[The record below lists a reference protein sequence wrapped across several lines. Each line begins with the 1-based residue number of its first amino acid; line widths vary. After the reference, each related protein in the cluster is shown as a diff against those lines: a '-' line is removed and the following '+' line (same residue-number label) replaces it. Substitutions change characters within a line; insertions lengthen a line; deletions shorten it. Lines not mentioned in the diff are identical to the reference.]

1 MNTGHIL
8 YSAPRREFDVL
19 SPRIHQELMDS
30 GVLTADD
37 SLQVLRR
44 YRVSPVPLDALDTVI
59 PLVFADPAEQECW
72 HDPLPLAPDDN
83 GTVIVIPVE
92 YHPGQFDQR
101 ADAAEQVLRLLGY
114 REAAVTVAVVY
125 LIGTNRDPREVRQRV
140 IAHLV
145 NTVDSYVAE
154 LPEQDEPAGES
165 QPVAGTAP
173 ADLLVAHQFS
183 PADREYINRWFARE
197 GRQPTETEYSVLE
210 TYWSDHCR
218 HTTFQTELRVL
229 ASESADHPQY
239 RTWQWYLQERE
250 RRGESSRRITLMD
263 IATAMMRWRRSDGD
277 LPDVVFSEEVNA
289 CTVRVAVTTVT
300 GEIIPTLVLF
310 KNETHN
316 HPTEIEPYGGAA
328 TCLGGAIR
336 DPLSGRGYVYQAMRV
351 TGSADPRR
359 GVTAPRKGKLLQSTI
374 TRGAARGFSS
384 YGNQIGVATGLVD
397 EVYHP
402 GFMAKRLEMGAVVG
416 AVPEALVRREEP
428 SPGDQVLLIGG
439 RTGRDGI
446 GGATGSSRSHDSTS
460 IHAAGA
466 EVQKGNPPVERA
478 LQRLF
483 RNPRFLQHVKRCN
496 DFGAGG
502 VAVAVGEIAAG
513 LDVDLSAV
521 PRKYRG
527 LTPREIAV
535 SESQERMAVVVPREG
550 VAEVIALAAEE
561 NVEAT
566 VIAAVTDTDR
576 LIMRGGNET
585 VVDISREFLD
595 SAGVATVVEATLP
608 AFPAASSSPVSS
620 HPITLEQVEAA
631 LQDVRYASR
640 EGLSEWFDNSIG
652 AGTLLAHSS
661 GRLQRSPAT
670 AMAAR
675 IPLELYNQAHES
687 TTATVMAY
695 GYDPD
700 LLVQDPYRGA
710 YIAVVESIARIAAAG
725 SERGREWISLQ
736 EYFPRPGTDP
746 ALWGLPLSALLGALQ
761 AQEDLQV
768 TAIGG
773 KDSMSGTFEELHVP
787 PTVVSVALGVC
798 RDTGVIPP
806 AATAPDHHILL
817 LYTPETAEGLPDIS
831 CFSGHRDTIR
841 DLEARGAL
849 QSAVPVRGAGA
860 LVALVQMLFG
870 EGLGFEPAPTLEDL
884 PVAAAGYGSF
894 LVEVDPL
901 HSDEGLLE
909 DFVAHRYYL
918 GTTTADGVF
927 RLPGGQRPLRELY
940 KLWSAPLGDVFSAS
954 PAEAVIAGANSR
966 MVPPSASSRRT
977 AGVTGSGVRRYR
989 GTPRAQPRVV
999 IPVFPGTNC
1008 EDDTARAF
1016 SHAGALPEV
1025 VVLRTRTAAELEQSI
1040 TTLAERLK
1048 EAQILML
1055 PGGFSAGDEPGGS
1068 GKYIAAVFQAA
1079 PVRRVMEDHFL
1090 QRDRL
1095 ILGIC
1100 NGFQGLIRLGW
1111 VPFGEYR
1118 VRDKNSAVLAPNIVG
1133 RHVARIALTKVTT
1146 TDSPWLHGHQVGE
1159 ILSVPVSHGEGRFW
1173 CPPDLL
1179 QTLESNGQ
1187 VATQYV
1193 DWNGRI
1199 RMDHPWNPNGS
1210 SAAIEGLLSPDG
1222 RILGKMGHTERRRDG
1237 LYRHVPQV
1245 GTGSIFDYGVAW
1257 FR

>member
-1 MNTGHIL
+1 MNGESIL
-8 YSAPRREFDVL
+8 YSAARREFDVL
-19 SPRIHQELMDS
+19 SPRIHQELVDA
-30 GVLTADD
+30 GILTPDE

-44 YRVSPVPLDALDTVI
+44 YRVAHVLPEALEAVI
-59 PLVFADPAEQECW
+59 PTVFADPAEQEFW
-72 HDPLPLAPDDN
+72 HDPLPIAQDGN
-83 GTVIVIPVE
+83 GAVIVIPVE

-101 ADAAEQVLRLLGY
+101 ADAAEQVLRLLGH
-114 REAAVTVAVVY
+114 REAAVTVGEVFVIA
-125 LIGTNRDPREVRQRV
+125 TQRDTAEVRQQV
-140 IAHLV
+140 IDHLV
-145 NTVDSYVAE
+145 NAVDSYVAE
-154 LPEQDEPAGES
+154 LEES
-165 QPVAGTAP
+165 PSHGGVVEEHPPV
-173 ADLLVAHQFS
+173 HHFS
-183 PADREYINRWFARE
+183 PEDQEYITQWFAKE
-197 GRQPTETEYSVLE
+197 GRQPTETEYTVLE

-218 HTTFQTELRVL
+218 HTTFQTELRVVDEANAAREL
-229 ASESADHPQY
+229 AVHPQY
-239 RTWQWYLQERE
+239 RTWQWYLQERA
-250 RRGESSRRITLMD
+250 RRGEAARRITLMD
-263 IATAMMRWRRSDGD
+263 IATALMRWRRSDGA
-277 LPDVVFSEEVNA
+277 LEDVVFSEEVNA
-289 CTVRVAVTTVT
+289 CTVRVPVATTT
-300 GEIIPTLVLF
+300 GETIPTLVLF

-351 TGSADPRR
+351 SGSADPRR
-359 GVTAPRKGKLLQSTI
+359 GATPPRQGKLLQRTI

-402 GFMAKRLEMGAVVG
+402 GYVAKRLEMGAVVG

-428 SPGDQVLLIGG
+428 SAGDRVLLIGG

-446 GGATGSSRSHDSTS
+446 GGATGSSRSHDSSS
-460 IHAAGA
+460 INAAGA

-483 RNPRFLQHVKRCN
+483 RNPEFLQQVKRCN

-513 LDVDLSAV
+513 LDVQLDAV
-521 PRKYRG
+521 PLKYHG

-535 SESQERMAVVVPREG
+535 SESQERMAVVVPRDG
-550 VAEVIALAAEE
+550 VDAVIALAAEE
-561 NVEAT
+561 NLEAT
-566 VIAAVTDTDR
+566 VIAAVTETNR
-576 LIMRGGNET
+576 LIMRAGDER

-595 SAGVATVVEATLP
+595 SAGVAATVTVELPRNIATHNLADQP
-608 AFPAASSSPVSS
+608 HPVA
-620 HPITLEQVEAA
+620 LKQVERT

-675 IPLELYNQAHES
+675 IPLELYHRGHES

-695 GYDPD
+695 GCDPD
-700 LLVQDPYRGA
+700 LLAADPYRGA

-725 SERGREWISLQ
+725 SERGNEWISLQ
-736 EYFPRPGTDP
+736 EYFPRPGTD
-746 ALWGLPLSALLGALQ
+746 ATLWGLPLAALLGALQ
-761 AQEDLQV
+761 AQQDLQV

-773 KDSMSGTFEELHVP
+773 KDSMSGTFEEIHVP

-798 RDTGVIPP
+798 REDRVIPS
-806 AATAPDHHILL
+806 AATAPDHHIML
-817 LYTPETAEGLPDIS
+817 LYTPATADGLPDIS
-831 CFSGHRDTIR
+831 YFTSHRDTIQ
-841 DLEARGAL
+841 DLGARGIL

-860 LVALVQMLFG
+860 VVALAQMLFG
-870 EGLGFEPAPTLEDL
+870 EELGFEPAPALADT
-884 PVAAAGYGSF
+884 PVATAGYGSF
-894 LVEVDPL
+894 LIEIDPL
-901 HSDEGLLE
+901 HSEEGLLE
-909 DFVAHRYYL
+909 DFVAHRYHL
-918 GTTTADGVF
+918 GSTTADGLF
-927 RLPGGQRPLRELY
+927 RLPDGERSIRELY
-940 KLWSAPLGDVFSAS
+940 KMWSAPLGEVFSAAAS
-954 PAEAVIAGANSR
+954 TQAAPAPKPESVSENFRSAA
-966 MVPPSASSRRT
+966 PPRSSL
-977 AGVTGSGVRRYR
+977 RRYR
-989 GTPRAQPRVV
+989 GTPRANPRVV

-1008 EDDTARAF
+1008 EDDSAQAF
-1016 SHAGALPEV
+1016 LRAGAVPEV
-1025 VVLRTRTAAELEQSI
+1025 VVLRTGTAADLEQSI
-1040 TTLAERLK
+1040 ATLAERLR

-1055 PGGFSAGDEPGGS
+1055 PGGFSSGDEPGGS
-1068 GKYIAAVFQAA
+1068 GKYIAAVFRAA
-1079 PVRRVMEDHFL
+1079 AVRRVVEDHFL

-1118 VRDKNSAVLAPNIVG
+1118 PRDEGSPVLAPNLVG
-1133 RHVARIALTKVTT
+1133 RHVARVALTKVATIA
-1146 TDSPWLHGHQVGE
+1146 SPWLHGHQEGE
-1159 ILSVPVSHGEGRFW
+1159 IISVPVSHGEGRFW
-1173 CPPDLL
+1173 CPPKLL
-1179 QTLESNGQ
+1179 QTLETNGQ

-1193 DWNGRI
+1193 DWNGRV

-1210 SAAIEGLLSPDG
+1210 SAAVEGLLSPDG

-1245 GTGSIFDYGVAW
+1245 GTGSIFDHGVAW